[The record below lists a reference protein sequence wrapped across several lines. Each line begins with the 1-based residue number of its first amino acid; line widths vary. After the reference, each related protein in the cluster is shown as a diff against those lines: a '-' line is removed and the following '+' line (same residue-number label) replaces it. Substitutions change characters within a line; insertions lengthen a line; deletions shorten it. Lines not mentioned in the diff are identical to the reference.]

1 MGSTGFEVVVNSYII
16 QPEITVNIGESYLNV
31 TNLNGKD
38 QVSANMQVV
47 HNILNNDV
55 ILGGTSVKTEI
66 LIAA

>member
-38 QVSANMQVV
+38 QVSANMQIV

-55 ILGGTSVKTEI
+55 VHGGTEVKTKM

>member
-1 MGSTGFEVVVNSYII
+1 MHNNYII

-38 QVSANMQVV
+38 QIKANMQVV
-47 HNILNNDV
+47 HNILNS
-55 ILGGTSVKTEI
+55 GTEVKTEM

>member
-1 MGSTGFEVVVNSYII
+1 MTGFEVGDSNYII

-47 HNILNNDV
+47 HNILN
-55 ILGGTSVKTEI
+55 GGTEVKSEESFTGKFQ
-66 LIAA
+66 LAA